1 MHDEDLQAIPFFL
14 VVGRETANRRAVD
27 RALRAM
33 VPGLTVETVAGNSIA
48 LDRAFEAIIAQ
59 DVAEFV
65 VVDMPA
71 QADPEAFFE
80 IASPYVE
87 MDELALAAMIA
98 VVDVARFWNDYAQGS
113 PEVAQMLVGIVES
126 ATIVVLAN
134 ADVADDAESVE
145 GYLSALNPLATMLRL
160 ERLQQMALDELVTSA
175 LTRYGEMAVQ
185 RGLGEKPT
193 WDTGMGGF
201 QTFTWTTQS
210 RLDRD
215 RFLALIGE
223 ERHASVFRVRGSV
236 QFAGEVTAEISV
248 IGDAVMVE
256 EFTDDEARA
265 AYAEVDESMREA
277 FEEEGISW
285 DEEGEGMAMIEDG
298 TLLSFVGRNMPISDL
313 TALMEGC
320 TLPE

>member
-27 RALRAM
+27 LALRAM

-48 LDRAFEAIIAQ
+48 LDQAFEAIIAQ

-80 IASPYVE
+80 IASPSIE

-98 VVDVARFWNDYAQGS
+98 VVDVARFWSDHAQGS
-113 PEVAQMLVGIVES
+113 PEVAQMLVGIVE
-126 ATIVVLAN
+126 AAAIVVLAN

-175 LTRYGEMAVQ
+175 LSRSGEMAVQ
-185 RGLGEKPT
+185 RGIGEKPT
-193 WDTGMGGF
+193 WDTGMGDFRSSPG
-201 QTFTWTTQS
+201 
-210 RLDRD
+210 RRD
-215 RFLALIGE
+215 RGWIAIDSLRSLARSG
-223 ERHASVFRVRGSV
+223 VRRSSACGGPFS
-236 QFAGEVTAEISV
+236 SP
-248 IGDAVMVE
+248 
-256 EFTDDEARA
+256 AR
-265 AYAEVDESMREA
+265 
-277 FEEEGISW
+277 
-285 DEEGEGMAMIEDG
+285 
-298 TLLSFVGRNMPISDL
+298 
-313 TALMEGC
+313 
-320 TLPE
+320 